1 MFNNNFFNGSSNS
14 IQINGNTI
22 TTVGNKLIIDGQE
35 IDLNKPQQIINITI
49 DGDVENLDVPVV
61 GTLNIQGDCKSV
73 EVTNGSINIQGNVS
87 GDVQTV
93 NGSIKANSIL
103 GKCSTVNGSIKT
115 N

>member
-1 MFNNNFFNGSSNS
+1 MFNSISNS
-14 IQINGNTI
+14 IQISGNNI
-22 TTVGNKLIIDGQE
+22 TRIGNKLIIDGQE

-49 DGDVENLDVPVV
+49 NGNVENLDVPVL
-61 GTLNIQGDCKSV
+61 GTVNIQGDCKSV
-73 EVTNGSINIQGNVS
+73 DITNGSINIQGSVS
-87 GDVQTV
+87 CDVKTV

>member
-1 MFNNNFFNGSSNS
+1 MFKN
-14 IQINGNTI
+14 IVLNGNTI
-22 TTVGNKLIIDGQE
+22 TRIGNKLIIDGQE

-49 DGDVENLDVPVV
+49 DGNVENLDVPVV
-61 GTLNIQGDCKSV
+61 GTLIIQGDCKSV
-73 EVTNGSINIQGNVS
+73 DVTNGSINIQGNVG

>member
-14 IQINGNTI
+14 IQISGNNI
-22 TTVGNKLIIDGQE
+22 TRVGNKLIVDGQE
-35 IDLNKPQQIINITI
+35 INLDKPQQIINITI
-49 DGDVENLDVPVV
+49 NGNVENLDVPVL
-61 GTLNIQGDCKSV
+61 GTVNIQGDCKSV
-73 EVTNGSINIQGNVS
+73 DITNGSINIQGSVS
-87 GDVQTV
+87 GDVKTV

>member
-22 TTVGNKLIIDGQE
+22 TRVGNKLIVDGQE
-35 IDLNKPQQIINITI
+35 INLDKPQQIINITI
-49 DGDVENLDVPVV
+49 NGNVENLDVPVL
-61 GTLNIQGDCKSV
+61 GTVNIQGDCESV

>member
-1 MFNNNFFNGSSNS
+1 MFNNNYFNSVQVNGS
-14 IQINGNTI
+14 TI
-22 TTVGNKLIIDGQE
+22 TRVDNKLIVDGQE

-49 DGDVENLDVPVV
+49 DGNVENLDVPVL
-61 GTLNIQGDCKSV
+61 GTLSIQGDCKSV
-73 EVTNGSINIQGNVS
+73 DVTNGSINIQGNVS

>member
-1 MFNNNFFNGSSNS
+1 MFNNNFFNSSS
-14 IQINGNTI
+14 SSVQINGNTI
-22 TTVGNKLIIDGQE
+22 TRVGNKLIVDGQE

-49 DGDVENLDVPVV
+49 DGNVENLDVPIL

-73 EVTNGSINIQGNVS
+73 DITNGSINIQGSVS
-87 GDVQTV
+87 GDVKTV

>member
-1 MFNNNFFNGSSNS
+1 MSNNNYFNS
-14 IQINGNTI
+14 IQINGSTI
-22 TTVGNKLIIDGQE
+22 TRIGNQLIIDGQE

-49 DGDVENLDVPVV
+49 NGNVENLDVPVL
-61 GTLNIQGDCKSV
+61 GTVNIQGDCESV

-87 GDVQTV
+87 GDVQTI